1 MIKEIKIE
9 PDGSITVNMNL
20 HLKGSMLEKE
30 EEIARVVNEL
40 GRAATE
46 EALRQFDTD
55 GRPVVVG
62 NEKYTSKGAEKKST
76 KRPTGKRR

>member
-1 MIKEIKIE
+1 
-9 PDGSITVNMNL
+9 
-20 HLKGSMLEKE
+20 MLEKE
-30 EEIARVVNEL
+30 EEIARSVNEL
-40 GRAATE
+40 GRVATE

-76 KRPTGKRR
+76 NPPTAKPR